1 MLLLSRT
8 MHRKKAVTDNER
20 NRDEC
25 KLLPSAHGRK
35 SLIENHFEILRA
47 YNCHQ
52 RKRMRG
58 RYSSVVR
65 WREPEMSVS
74 CFPPSTASQLLCVSP
89 LPSSSPPPPPPP
101 LPLLRWPSVPAH
113 TWVTHGDP
121 QHRRPI
127 KKGYQHCSLHCSP
140 AEMIKHDLHSLIVTL
155 IVSLEHLIEGLMLD
169 QCKCVHQH

>member
-1 MLLLSRT
+1 MRGYQLYAGENPRWVWAASLRPQQVSCCACLLS
-8 MHRKKAVTDNER
+8 
-20 NRDEC
+20 
-25 KLLPSAHGRK
+25 
-35 SLIENHFEILRA
+35 
-47 YNCHQ
+47 
-52 RKRMRG
+52 
-58 RYSSVVR
+58 
-65 WREPEMSVS
+65 
-74 CFPPSTASQLLCVSP
+74 
-89 LPSSSPPPPPPP
+89 PSSSPPPPPPPP

-169 QCKCVHQH
+169 QCKCVHQHWCTITLQLCIWVVCCLANHNSVNDQCFECNWGDSLPGHSAVTHLPTTTSTTSPT